1 MSLIS
6 KSMKVI
12 TISVSHC
19 VEFPVWS
26 NMKKSMKMKKEGGK
40 SDYRQMTSLEGAKE
54 SKEPLHYL

>member
-1 MSLIS
+1 
-6 KSMKVI
+6 MKVI

-40 SDYRQMTSLEGAKE
+40 SDYRQMTNLEGAKE